1 MLHLRDVYVL
11 VPYTL
16 AFLSQLTLQVMI
28 NVYFGLNICLG
39 GNIGSV
45 EKNTFFM
52 SGPYT
57 VQ

>member
-16 AFLSQLTLQVMI
+16 AFLSQITLQGMI
-28 NVYFGLNICLG
+28 NVNLGLNICLG

-45 EKNTFFM
+45 KKNTFCM